1 MAGLTL
7 DSVQLSRRRE
17 HLVVSVEE
25 FDMNLSYRAG
35 VFILCLSSFCLQ
47 GFSQQQPASVPETR
61 ETGQIQPDLQPQNS
75 SQPSHIL
82 LDVVVTDRSGKP
94 IPGLAEKDFVV
105 RSNGN
110 LQKILSFRAV
120 GGPTTTEQLQP
131 PKTPVKII
139 LMVDEV
145 NTSFD
150 RVAYERE
157 QIKKFLSQNGGKLSQ
172 PLSLGFFSDNGTEIQ
187 NHPTQDGNALL
198 AAFDQHESSLR
209 TIRRSTGF
217 YGAEERLDLS
227 LKTLSRLAA
236 TEAQEPGRKMVI
248 WISPGWPLLS
258 GPGVDLSNKQ
268 QQQLFSTIVSVSTE
282 LRQARITMYSID
294 PLGLADA
301 GSVRLFYYKE
311 FLKPVTAVRNV
322 QVGSLGLQVLAT
334 QTGGLA
340 LNSSNDISAQI
351 AECIADANAFY
362 TLTIDAAPADKPN
375 DFHSI
380 DVKVETP
387 GLTVRTRN
395 GYYTQPPN

>member
-1 MAGLTL
+1 
-7 DSVQLSRRRE
+7 VQLSRRRE
-17 HLVVSVEE
+17 HLDESVEE

-35 VFILCLSSFCLQ
+35 VFVLCLSSFYIQ
-47 GFSQQQPASVPETR
+47 GFSQQPATAPNE
-61 ETGQIQPDLQPQNS
+61 GQIQPASPPQNS

-82 LDVVVTDRSGKP
+82 LDVVVTDRSGKA

-105 RSNGN
+105 RTNGS
-110 LQKILSFRAV
+110 LQKILSFRAA
-120 GGPTTTEQLQP
+120 GDISATDQLQA

-150 RVAYERE
+150 RVAYERD
-157 QIKKFLSQNGGKLSQ
+157 QIKKFLSQNGGKLAQ
-172 PLSLGFFSDNGTEIQ
+172 PLSLGFFSDTGTEIQ

-198 AAFDQHESSLR
+198 AAFDQHETALR

-217 YGAEERLDLS
+217 YGAEDRLDLS

-236 TEAQEPGRKMVI
+236 AEAQEPGRKMVI

-268 QQQLFSTIVSVSTE
+268 QQQLFASIVSVSTA

-301 GSVRLFYYKE
+301 GSVRVFYYKE

-340 LNSSNDISAQI
+340 LNSSNDITAQI
-351 AECIADANAFY
+351 DQCVADANAFY

-380 DVKVETP
+380 DVRVETP
-387 GLTVRTRN
+387 GLITRTRN
-395 GYYTQPPN
+395 GYYAQP